1 MSLYI
6 CRFNN
11 LEINHSQETA
21 DAKREVQVL
30 IYQNMETKNL
40 VILRKVSGFLVW
52 SSDGLNKGI
61 LFKLSL
67 QTFPLC
73 CL

>member
-1 MSLYI
+1 MSTHI

-21 DAKREVQVL
+21 DAKWEVQIL

-61 LFKLSL
+61 SFKLSL
-67 QTFPLC
+67 RTFPLH

>member
-1 MSLYI
+1 MSPYI